1 MEIKSY
7 LALKNIQQ
15 LLKSK
20 SILVY
25 GENKGLIDN
34 FKYLFKKNFINYKI
48 IIFFQDDILKN
59 TKILMNEVANVSLF
73 GKRKSF
79 LFRK

>member
-34 FKYLFKKNFINYKI
+34 FKNLFKKI
-48 IIFFQDDILKN
+48 
-59 TKILMNEVANVSLF
+59 
-73 GKRKSF
+73 
-79 LFRK
+79 

>member
-34 FKYLFKKNFINYKI
+34 FKIYLKNLIDYEI
-48 IIFFQDDILKN
+48 IIFFKTI
-59 TKILMNEVANVSLF
+59 F
-73 GKRKSF
+73 
-79 LFRK
+79 